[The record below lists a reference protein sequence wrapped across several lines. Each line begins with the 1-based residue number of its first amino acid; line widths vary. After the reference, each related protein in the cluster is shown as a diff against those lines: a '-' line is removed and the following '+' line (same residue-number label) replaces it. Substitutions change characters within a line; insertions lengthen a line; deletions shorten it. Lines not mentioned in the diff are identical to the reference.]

1 MKLNIDSKSSLK
13 DIAKNLVAQMSLE
26 EKAGFCSGKDCW
38 TMRSLERLGIDS
50 IMMSDGPHGL
60 RKQIGENDN
69 LGIGDSVPSV
79 CFPTASALAC
89 SFDRDLVYQVGKAI
103 GEECVQE
110 GVSVLLGPGVN
121 QKRSPL
127 CGRNFE
133 YYSEDPTLSGEL
145 GASWIQ
151 GVQSTGT
158 STSLKHFAV
167 NNQERRRMTINA
179 VVDERTL
186 RETYLKAFEIA
197 VKKGK
202 PDTVMCAYNKLN
214 GEYCSENSYLLTAIL
229 RNEWGFNGA
238 VVSDWGAV
246 CDRVRG
252 VRAGLNIEMPGCN
265 GLNDAKIVTAINNK
279 DLSEEV
285 LNQVVERS
293 VELILK
299 GMLHKR
305 EGFRYD
311 AEQHHKLATKAD
323 EESAVLLKNEDNLLP
338 GNRKQKVAIIGEF
351 AKNPRYQGAGSSKI
365 HPIKVESA
373 WEVFHEYMVDAAY
386 AKGYQL
392 TRRSPDK
399 VLSKKEALEKDQLIR
414 EACEVAKGKDI
425 VYIFA
430 GLPEGYESEGFDR
443 QNLSMPMEQ
452 NHLIEAVSECNPN
465 VVVILYGGAP
475 MELTWLSKVKAVLL
489 AYLGGEAV
497 QRAITNLLLGEQV
510 PCGKL
515 AETWP
520 LCIQDT
526 PSYDNFPGNRLTVE
540 YRESIFVGYRYYDT
554 AKKEVLFPFGHGL
567 SYTSFE
573 YSNLSLSKAECHY
586 GDQITVTFQIRNTGT
601 RKAKET
607 VFVFVGHKNSQVFL
621 PEKEL
626 REFIKVELEVGET
639 KQVAI
644 ALDTSTLGYYNRLIH
659 DWYAESGSY
668 EILVGPSSNHCPLT
682 VNLQLISPEQPQPDD
697 RITAPCYYQLT
708 DHNFSVSKKE
718 FEVLYQSELPSSD
731 LNLRRPYHKN
741 QTLEDVNHTFIG
753 KVVLMVAE
761 FAMKRVT
768 KASKEEYGMMSA
780 AIREMPFYALVTSGD
795 GMISEHMME
804 GIIEM
809 LNGHYLRG
817 IKKLIKK

>member
-1 MKLNIDSKSSLK
+1 M
-13 DIAKNLVAQMSLE
+13 AKELVGKMTLE

-38 TMRSLERLGIDS
+38 TMRSLERLGIES

-60 RKQIGENDN
+60 RKQIGDNDN
-69 LGIGDSVPSV
+69 LGIGDSVPAV
-79 CFPTASALAC
+79 CFPTASAIAC
-89 SFDRDLVYQVGKAI
+89 SFDRDLLYQVGKAM
-103 GEECVQE
+103 GEECAQE

-133 YYSEDPTLSGEL
+133 YFSEDPILSGEL

-158 STSLKHFAV
+158 SASLKHFAV

-214 GEYCSENSYLLTAIL
+214 GEYCSENQYLLTDVL
-229 RNEWGFNGA
+229 RKQWGFEGA

-246 CDRVRG
+246 CDRVRA
-252 VRAGLNIEMPGCN
+252 VKAGLDIEMPGSN
-265 GLNDAKIVTAINNK
+265 GWNDGKVVAAVKNHE
-279 DLSEEV
+279 LLEEE
-285 LNQVVERS
+285 LDQVVLRS

-299 GMLHKR
+299 GMLHKK

-311 AEQHHKLATKAD
+311 ANTHHNLACRAA
-323 EESAVLLKNEDNLLP
+323 EESAVLLKNDDHLLP

-351 AKNPRYQGAGSSKI
+351 AKRPRYQGAGSSKI

-373 WEVFHEYMVDAAY
+373 WDVFQEYHVDAAY
-386 AKGYQL
+386 AKGYDL
-392 TRRSPDK
+392 NKRDPDK
-399 VLSKKEALEKDQLIR
+399 KISKKEMKDQDRLIQ
-414 EACEVAKGKDI
+414 EACQVAKGKDV
-425 VYIFA
+425 VYLFA

-443 QNLSMPMEQ
+443 KNLSIPREH
-452 NHLIEAVSECNPN
+452 NRLIEAVCESNPN

-475 MELTWLSKVKAVLL
+475 MELTWLPRVKAVLL

-497 QRAITNLLLGEQV
+497 QRAITNLLLGVNV

-520 LCIQDT
+520 LREQDT
-526 PSYDNFPGNRLTVE
+526 PCYGNFPGNRLTVE
-540 YRESIFVGYRYYDT
+540 YRESIFIGYRYYET
-554 AKKEVLFPFGHGL
+554 ANKEVQFSFGHGL
-567 SYTSFE
+567 SYTSFQ
-573 YSNLSLSKAECHY
+573 YSNLTINKDSCQYK
-586 GDQITVTFQIRNTGT
+586 DQIQVSFQITNTGT

-607 VFVFVGHKNSQVFL
+607 AFIFVGHKNNCAFQ

-626 REFIKVELEVGET
+626 REFIKIELEPGQT
-639 KQVAI
+639 KPVVVS
-644 ALDTSTLGYYNRLIH
+644 LDTNFFGYYNPLIH
-659 DWYAESGSY
+659 DWYAESGCY
-668 EILVGPSSNHCPLT
+668 QIMVGPSLKNCPLT
-682 VNLQLISPEQPQPDD
+682 ATIQLIALDQPQADHRKDTPS
-697 RITAPCYYQLT
+697 YYQLAT
-708 DHNFSVSKKE
+708 KEVMFSKKE
-718 FEVLYQSELPSSD
+718 FELLYQSKLPVSD
-731 LNLRRPYHKN
+731 QKLCRPYNKY
-741 QTLEDVNHTFIG
+741 QTLEDVSHTLVG
-753 KVVLMVAE
+753 KVILTVAE

-768 KASKEEYGMMSA
+768 KVSKEEYGMMSA

-795 GMISEHMME
+795 GIISEKQME
-804 GIIEM
+804 AIIEM
-809 LNGHYLRG
+809 LNGHYIRG
-817 IKKLIKK
+817 MKKVIQKNPKNVKS